1 MSSREDREE
10 REYTPYDKAKGLLI
24 IAIIITG
31 ILVIVGNI
39 ITIVPSGHTGV
50 EVTLGKVTGKAYSE
64 GIHFKKPFV
73 TSIVKISNQIQL
85 GTETT
90 SAVSKDLQAI
100 QCDLAINFH
109 MTADASAEMYRTIGK
124 DYADKVLSPAIH
136 ETAKAIMA
144 KYSAEQLITMRSTV
158 SVEIDEALSKKVNT
172 YGIVIDEL
180 NMTNFT
186 FSPEFD
192 AAIEAKQV
200 AEQNK
205 IKANT
210 EKERRV
216 IEAEAAAS
224 EKTIQAQ
231 AEAEAVKAKAEAEA
245 EAIRVKAE
253 AEAEAN
259 KKLAE
264 SLTDR
269 VLQNKSIEKWD
280 GSYPQMVSGDSAD
293 MLISISPQNTQN
305 YSQPSQ
311 PAQSYPVAE
320 TETETK

>member
-172 YGIVIDEL
+172 YGIVI
-180 NMTNFT
+180 
-186 FSPEFD
+186 
-192 AAIEAKQV
+192 EAKQV